1 MKPEYYSQ
9 QVKTYFKD
17 LLNNKDKIKD
27 ELKYF
32 LNNSDSLVRVY
43 HIWDDDTDFNQEKYG
58 SKIYKE
64 SKEEFNTWLCNNNS
78 NIKCKHLFLALNA
91 TNSLRPNHYMR
102 KNNGLIYFW
111 EDCVDFEKYFYIAN
125 KLTYSPLRYGFAFT
139 FLKPG
144 KTLNI
149 DPLRK
154 NQQPYIFTRAF
165 LLTDGELI
173 FKSSDDTKI
182 LSNKERNLVFY
193 NSVKISLTNNS
204 SETQILLGSSYIMFD
219 YDIKNYFYRFDT
231 FSYQSPK
238 KINYFPFY

>member
-9 QVKTYFKD
+9 EVKTYFKD
-17 LLNNKDKIKD
+17 LVNNIDQIKNELNFF
-27 ELKYF
+27 LK
-32 LNNSDSLVRVY
+32 NSDSLLRVY
-43 HIWDDDTDFNQEKYG
+43 HIWDDDTDFNDVRCG

-64 SKEEFNTWLCNNNS
+64 SKDDFNLWLYDAKTKV
-78 NIKCKHLFLALNA
+78 KCKHLFLALNA

-111 EDCVDFEKYFYIAN
+111 EDCVDFEKYFYITN
-125 KLTYSPLRYGFAFT
+125 NLTYSPLRYGFAFT

-173 FKSSDDTKI
+173 FKSNNDIKI
-182 LSNKERNLVFY
+182 LNDKERNLVFY

-204 SETQILLGSSYIMFD
+204 NETQILLGSSYIMFD
-219 YDIKNYFYRFDT
+219 YDIKNYFYRF
-231 FSYQSPK
+231 SSLGYQSPK